1 MLAVG
6 YAPDVITL
14 WDPLSNEL
22 LHSLSQPLPSPTD
35 QLCFVSFAGKGGTL
49 LAHSGKAVFCWD
61 LLSTSLCWSYRA
73 AAVLSAAADP
83 SSDALLVAVSLLPES
98 SRPEGENKSGGLR
111 SRGEKGADRLTE
123 ERGSGSRSSE
133 LRQSITA
140 RAKAEGR
147 ARELSTALEEWA
159 PLLHRGFLTKEGRS
173 RAVKRLSQL
182 AQEMREEEGG
192 AQLNEGGKEGGRSA
206 KSARAKH
213 AAVGKEVGKLRGAE
227 EEEGEEG
234 EEGMERG
241 SGDGDGDGKGELEAV
256 EMDSWPPQGWALMDT
271 CGIPNAGLSG
281 PSPYEPFDSS

>member
-1 MLAVG
+1 MRLHL
-6 YAPDVITL
+6 D
-14 WDPLSNEL
+14 DSRPLTS
-22 LHSLSQPLPSPTD
+22 LPSLPH
-35 QLCFVSFAGKGGTL
+35 V
-49 LAHSGKAVFCWD
+49 
-61 LLSTSLCWSYRA
+61 
-73 AAVLSAAADP
+73 P
-83 SSDALLVAVSLLPES
+83 SD
-98 SRPEGENKSGGLR
+98 R
-111 SRGEKGADRLTE
+111 SRGWEARAVQRWITANLSSVPSHLLPPVSAIYPSLVE
-123 ERGSGSRSSE
+123 QALLPPPSSLSSE

-192 AQLNEGGKEGGRSA
+192 AQLSEGGKEGGRSA